1 MLRMTPPRYRRNSP
15 RSTHPPN
22 KLSMK
27 QCCRRHTRNSKPMWQ
42 NNKGNTTPYSSK
54 RRNSRLRSCKLPS
67 NPRSCHRRLHLGEST
82 ASLIVRPTLTS
93 RFVGRITP
101 SHQTTSLRSRPRR
114 PSQPRNYPNTAPP
127 YQARGQRPPSCRA
140 APCRVRPSRRARL
153 LSHRA
158 RPSPPAPMPCQ
169 PSWPL
174 RAQVVLILLGTS
186 GRSDMVAR
194 RLVAPHN
201 VRALLL
207 DLLRPRHT

>member
-1 MLRMTPPRYRRNSP
+1 MLRMTPPRYRHSSP
-15 RSTHPPN
+15 RSTHTPN

-27 QCCRRHTRNSKPMWQ
+27 QCCRRHTRNSKPMGQ
-42 NNKGNTTPYSSK
+42 NNKGNTTPNSSR

-67 NPRSCHRRLHLGEST
+67 NPRSCHRRLHL
-82 ASLIVRPTLTS
+82 V
-93 RFVGRITP
+93 RITP

-114 PSQPRNYPNTAPP
+114 LSQPRNYPNSAPL
-127 YQARGQRPPSCRA
+127 YQARGLRPPSCRA

-153 LSHRA
+153 LSRRA
-158 RPSPPAPMPCQ
+158 RPSPPVPMPCQ

-186 GRSDMVAR
+186 GRSDTVAP
-194 RLVAPHN
+194 RLVGPHN

-207 DLLRPRHT
+207 DMLRPRHT